1 MKNELRYSEVQALEE
16 EVLWLAEVVLLEL
29 LLDGHVGLLLQVG
42 ILEDFLL
49 DVLGEVLLVGVTGWH
64 QVGGGVNLDKADDL
78 GALLSLL
85 WGIGLVNWLW
95 SLLDTDNGDSV
106 LVSADD
112 DALLTGVAASKDN
125 ADGVGSKQFSLR
137 HRHKKWSGFLAAQ
150 VCVFHEL
157 PILVLESRQR
167 LSKTYL
173 HFDGDQELASM
184 KNKSLERRSC
194 SVATGYMPS
203 IYRKIARKVAE
214 EAEKQT
220 NKAKKQMY
228 VDVNKM
234 SLIQTYRFRQTNVA
248 RLYHLEVEQLRRQ
261 CEQAKHAA
269 ANDTS
274 VSAQQ
279 KPTSVSPRS
288 VHGKTNNRHC

>member
-1 MKNELRYSEVQALEE
+1 
-16 EVLWLAEVVLLEL
+16 
-29 LLDGHVGLLLQVG
+29 
-42 ILEDFLL
+42 
-49 DVLGEVLLVGVTGWH
+49 
-64 QVGGGVNLDKADDL
+64 
-78 GALLSLL
+78 
-85 WGIGLVNWLW
+85 
-95 SLLDTDNGDSV
+95 
-106 LVSADD
+106 
-112 DALLTGVAASKDN
+112 
-125 ADGVGSKQFSLR
+125 
-137 HRHKKWSGFLAAQ
+137 
-150 VCVFHEL
+150 
-157 PILVLESRQR
+157 
-167 LSKTYL
+167 
-173 HFDGDQELASM
+173 M